1 MCVRSKKYQHK
12 QAASARKLEDDY
24 SSKAPAVVV
33 AKEIKDMYKEELNA
47 VLYAAF
53 GVSMKDIKK
62 LKYKHE
68 SLAAVQTCKQQTP
81 RQLEMYIAAAK
92 EAAKSLPGGA
102 VGAPADKGAV
112 MPAGILARVGPAPAP
127 EPVAPDF
134 QLAPGAW
141 DSTKSDALREL
152 SVPLGKPTE
161 IGSHTT
167 NRQAAM
173 MLLARVA
180 AGTRGCTLH
189 GGFLRDRVV
198 LGMPATDVDVLVG
211 ARSNVDMV
219 VKLLTNAAVKWG
231 LSVYDVVDKG
241 MARTAILRGDWD
253 GLAVQVDFAL
263 DSTSKQQYPGVDCSA
278 GNLRYDAHTKAVKL
292 KVEHAHDY
300 NTTVQLTAAKALVM
314 YYDATDDETRYL
326 RRFESYVERGWTV
339 LHTPGNPVPAFAV
352 DQLKKER
359 QDRVKHCATVPERPV
374 ASAHARQGAKAGAT
388 SQGCNTS
395 RKSKPGG
402 TSGRTNAGS
411 EVPFYISESE
421 SEHEQVPDGKGH
433 DKPKKQKKRKLGTDC
448 SGQGKSSSDRGS
460 TTHGAVGAPRVI
472 KCKGIKT
479 KAQSKALCA
488 HNATDRAGTLLAAY
502 DYVVTFDARSRT
514 LCPACKQ
521 MTFGEVDHEHW
532 STIPPQP
539 GGPGYGKES
548 TKRKFERESGHE
560 MPTGLTQPTHTTSS
574 HSASAQTRGKRKRT
588 AHERPQ
594 LSWQAG
600 LLAENNA
607 ILGMNKFLSMC
618 KAEDPAVDVTI
629 MPDMFAQAKGV
640 DVRRADYY
648 TLANGRCLNDVVIAA
663 YFNLLVTTTGQ
674 RRKQAAATVT
684 VLSTFA
690 YGAVC
695 DAWDSPAPGCKCKA
709 KRRKKGNRCA
719 TCAARYA
726 VEVEKYYKGSGT
738 TTKILVPLN
747 VTQNHWAYFSV
758 DRRTATITYV
768 DSLPD
773 LAKHDPRYAMKPL
786 RTGMLRLLKSA
797 GVVPGSDHQWAFK
810 DAHVRN
816 QGATLDCGVHMCVH
830 INVDYF
836 TKPGTVPRY
845 HGITSADAAFA
856 RLLIAHNIHFK
867 TLTKL

>member
-1 MCVRSKKYQHK
+1 
-12 QAASARKLEDDY
+12 
-24 SSKAPAVVV
+24 
-33 AKEIKDMYKEELNA
+33 
-47 VLYAAF
+47 
-53 GVSMKDIKK
+53 
-62 LKYKHE
+62 
-68 SLAAVQTCKQQTP
+68 
-81 RQLEMYIAAAK
+81 
-92 EAAKSLPGGA
+92 
-102 VGAPADKGAV
+102 
-112 MPAGILARVGPAPAP
+112 
-127 EPVAPDF
+127 
-134 QLAPGAW
+134 
-141 DSTKSDALREL
+141 
-152 SVPLGKPTE
+152 
-161 IGSHTT
+161 
-167 NRQAAM
+167 
-173 MLLARVA
+173 
-180 AGTRGCTLH
+180 
-189 GGFLRDRVV
+189 
-198 LGMPATDVDVLVG
+198 MPATDVDVLVG

-219 VKLLTNAAVKWG
+219 VKLLTNAAVEWG

-278 GNLRYDAHTKAVKL
+278 GNLRCDAHTKAVKL

-314 YYDATDDETRYL
+314 YYDATDDETRHL

-374 ASAHARQGAKAGAT
+374 ASAHAKQGAKAGATSQGCNTSRKSKPGGTSGRTNAGSEVPFYISESESEHEQVPDGKGHDKPKKQKKRKLGTDCSGQGKSSSDRGSTTHGAVGAPRVIKCKGIKTKAQSKALCAHNATDRAGTLLAAYDYVVTFDARSRTLCPACKQMTFGEVDHEHWSTIPPQPGGPGYGDQLKKERQDRVKHCATVPERPVASAHAKQGAKAGAT

-690 YGAVC
+690 CGAVC

-747 VTQNHWAYFSV
+747 VTQNHWAHFSV